1 MDIFISID
9 AYPVAT
15 EFPLPV
21 FQSPAGQGRPS
32 LKDQDA
38 VRRHSPPKTCQR
50 AYFFGTLRENTL
62 ACDVILVAMQRI
74 GNVVC
79 SFFSTVYTATGA
91 DNRIALPS
99 NQLS

>member
-50 AYFFGTLRENTL
+50 AYFGTLRENTL